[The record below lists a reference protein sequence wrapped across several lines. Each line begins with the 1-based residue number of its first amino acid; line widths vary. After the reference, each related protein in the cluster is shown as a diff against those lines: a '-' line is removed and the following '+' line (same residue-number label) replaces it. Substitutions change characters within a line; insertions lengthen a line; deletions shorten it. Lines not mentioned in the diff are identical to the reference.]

1 MTELVQIVFIL
12 ICGAAAFFIA
22 AGIGEL
28 IRRHKK

>member
-1 MTELVQIVFIL
+1 MTELVQIIFIL

-28 IRRHKK
+28 IRRRRK

>member
-1 MTELVQIVFIL
+1 MNEFLQIVLIL
-12 ICGAAAFFIA
+12 LAGAAAFFIA

>member
-1 MTELVQIVFIL
+1 MTELVQSVFIL
-12 ICGAAAFFIA
+12 IFGVAAFFIA